1 VSKPRPDAS
10 VIFLPSGR
18 RGRFARGTTLL
29 HAAQNLGVDIDAAC
43 GGQGICG
50 QCQVV
55 VTDDAREQQDD
66 KRTLSLPAGRR
77 LSCLARVAGDLVVE
91 IPENGQQQ
99 GQSIRKKAEAAD
111 IGILPVVEA
120 FVVAVPEPVLQS
132 HEGDVQRLCRALEE
146 QHQLAGLRSGLHAQR
161 QLQAALLKGGRQVT
175 AVVRDAAEIIDV
187 RAGCQEQRYGVAV
200 DVGSTTVAAHL
211 CDLASG
217 ETLASGGSM
226 NPQIRFGEDLMSR
239 VSYIMMN
246 PGSEAELT
254 EAIRRTLGELV
265 AQLAMDS
272 GVPADDIVEMTIVGN
287 PIMHHLLLGISPI
300 ELGRAPFTLANSDST
315 TLPASELGCA
325 INPGAYAYVLPCIA
339 GHVGADAAAVCLAE
353 TPFDRDEISLIVD
366 VGTNA
371 ELLLGNRQRLLAASS
386 PTGPAFEGAQ
396 ISAGQRAVPGA
407 IERVRIDRE
416 TLEPT
421 FKVIGC
427 DLWSDDPVFLQS
439 VPGNGVTGICGSG
452 IIEAIGEMY
461 LSGIID
467 SSGRILGCQ
476 AEQSD
481 RIEADGY
488 TFSYCLHAGKQRIS
502 ILQSDV
508 RAIQLAKASM
518 YAGARLLMRRFGIE
532 TVDRI
537 RLAGA
542 FGSQIDVRYALIL
555 GMIPACPEESVTS
568 AGNAAG
574 TGARIA
580 LLNRASRSLIEA
592 QVLEVEKIETAVE
605 PDFQDLFVDA
615 MALPTDHGFS
625 GELPR
630 KNFVG

>member
-1 VSKPRPDAS
+1 
-10 VIFLPSGR
+10 
-18 RGRFARGTTLL
+18 L
-29 HAAQNLGVDIDAAC
+29 HAAQSLGVEIDAEC

-50 QCQVV
+50 HCQVV
-55 VTDDAREQQDD
+55 VTDDAEDLHND
-66 KRTLSLPAGRR
+66 KLSLSLPAGRR

-91 IPENGQQQ
+91 VPEQGQQQ
-99 GQSIRKKAEAAD
+99 DQNIRKQAVAAD
-111 IGILPVVEA
+111 IEILPVIEV
-120 FVVAVPEPVLQS
+120 FVVAVPAPALQS
-132 HEGDVQRLCRALEE
+132 PEGDLQRLYRALGE
-146 QHQLAGLRSGLHAQR
+146 QHHLTGLRSGMHALR
-161 QLQAALLKGGRQVT
+161 QLQAALLKGGRQVN
-175 AVVRDAAEIIDV
+175 AVVRDKAEIIDV
-187 RAGCQEQRYGVAV
+187 RAGCQEKMYGVAI
-200 DVGSTTVAAHL
+200 DVGSTTIAAHL
-211 CDLASG
+211 CDLTSG
-217 ETLASGGSM
+217 ETVATGGSM

-239 VSYIMMN
+239 VSHIMMN
-246 PGSEAELT
+246 PDSQSELT
-254 EAIRRTLGELV
+254 DVVRRTLGELIG
-265 AQLAMDS
+265 QLVSDS
-272 GVPADDIVEMTIVGN
+272 GVPADDIMEMTIVGN
-287 PIMHHLLLGISPI
+287 PIMHHLLLGISPV
-300 ELGRAPFTLANSDST
+300 ELGRAPFTLAKADST
-315 TLPASELGCA
+315 TLPASELGCT

-353 TPFDRDEISLIVD
+353 TPFDRDDISLIVD

-407 IERVRIDRE
+407 IERVRIDRK

-421 FKVIGC
+421 FKIIGC
-427 DLWSDDPVFLQS
+427 ELWSDDPAFLQS
-439 VPGNGVTGICGSG
+439 IPGNGVTGICGSG

-467 SSGRILGCQ
+467 PSGRILGAL
-476 AEQSD
+476 AERSD
-481 RIEADGY
+481 RIQADGY
-488 TFSYCLHAGKQRIS
+488 TYSYCLHAGKQRIS
-502 ILQSDV
+502 ILQGDV

-518 YAGARLLMRRFGIE
+518 YAGARLLMRRYGVE

-542 FGSQIDVRYALIL
+542 FGSQIDVRYALVL
-555 GMIPACPEESVTS
+555 GMIPNCPVESVTS

-592 QVLEVEKIETAVE
+592 QVLEVEKIETAAE
-605 PDFQDLFVDA
+605 RDFQDLFVDA

-630 KNFVG
+630 RNFVG